1 MNEEVGTR
9 LFVRAEAETGHICG
23 DEGHRRIPREGESEE
38 EKQEKKEK
46 KNGYEYTLFEDVR
59 ANG

>member
-9 LFVRAEAETGHICG
+9 LFVGVETETGHICG
-23 DEGHRRIPREGESEE
+23 DEGHRRTPREGESKE
-38 EKQEKKEK
+38 EKRKQ
-46 KNGYEYTLFEDVR
+46 KNGYECTLFEDVR